1 MADQIKIE
9 ILPDGT
15 IKSVTE
21 SVGAE
26 NHQSAEGFFGM
37 LSRLTGGKASRKGRG
52 DTAHHHHHH
61 DTEEHQHN

>member
-1 MADQIKIE
+1 MSDRIEIE

-21 SVGAE
+21 AIGIE

-37 LSRLTGGKASRKGRG
+37 ISRLTGGAWRRERRG
-52 DTAHHHHHH
+52 KLAKH
-61 DTEEHQHN
+61 HQHQDEQVRQSN